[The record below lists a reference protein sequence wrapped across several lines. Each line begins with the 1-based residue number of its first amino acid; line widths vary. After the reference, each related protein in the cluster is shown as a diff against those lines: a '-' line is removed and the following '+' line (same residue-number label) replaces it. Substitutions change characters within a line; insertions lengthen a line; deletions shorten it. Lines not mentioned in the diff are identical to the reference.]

1 MTHLPM
7 VWRDSLQDISRRV
20 TDFDQCPPRLAGLAR
35 GLDDEEAS
43 DRDEMARD
51 ELHGDEFDAVVAA
64 EALIELEELE
74 DDDPLPEYGDFWID
88 TDDIDAT

>member
-1 MTHLPM
+1 
-7 VWRDSLQDISRRV
+7 
-20 TDFDQCPPRLAGLAR
+20 
-35 GLDDEEAS
+35 LDDEEAP

-51 ELHGDEFDAVVAA
+51 ELDGDGFDVEVAA

-88 TDDIDAT
+88 TDDVDAT

>member
-1 MTHLPM
+1 MTLSPM
-7 VWRDSLQDISRRV
+7 AWRVSLKDTSRRV
-20 TDFDQCPPRLAGLAR
+20 TDFDQCPPRLAGLER
-35 GLDDEEAS
+35 GLDDEEAP

-51 ELHGDEFDAVVAA
+51 ELDGDGFDVEVAA

-88 TDDIDAT
+88 TDDVDAT